1 MTDVKHQLLGG
12 PGLHSWEQ
20 VWCLATRISSS
31 TWRMRQFLLW
41 RHLTSNTWRE
51 TPNGSG
57 PFSACSSAFWQGYYL
72 FLELVS
78 SCLMTSH
85 HQSSTPTWIPIP
97 IWCPQFWRSEVLRKD
112 ALATD
117 VLFPSNLPRS
127 RLWSHQKGGWSL
139 FEVSWRDRPAVLCSK
154 NGWPPNQTML
164 STIQSW

>member
-57 PFSACSSAFWQGYYL
+57 PFSACSSAFWQGYCIFFWNL
-72 FLELVS
+72 FHLVWWRRIINHQHPPGSQSQFGVPS
-78 SCLMTSH
+78 SGAAKCWGKMPWPQMCCFQATCQGAGSDPTKKVVDHCLKSREEIDLQFFVPKMGD
-85 HQSSTPTWIPIP
+85 
-97 IWCPQFWRSEVLRKD
+97 PQIK
-112 ALATD
+112 
-117 VLFPSNLPRS
+117 P
-127 RLWSHQKGGWSL
+127 
-139 FEVSWRDRPAVLCSK
+139 C
-154 NGWPPNQTML
+154 
-164 STIQSW
+164 